1 MDVKECPKRHPRP
14 CKIYALEK
22 ICRCGGKCSYQ
33 HVSQPKSEEC
43 DKSSRKITDLENSV
57 KEMAK
62 LIKHLEDVL
71 ATIKET
77 TLNKPIDVYD
87 SSGADRDN

>member
-1 MDVKECPKRHPRP
+1 M
-14 CKIYALEK
+14 
-22 ICRCGGKCSYQ
+22 Q
-33 HVSQPKSEEC
+33 WT
-43 DKSSRKITDLENSV
+43 ITDLENSV